1 MGDSFYSPD
10 PLLVEL
16 QNWKGEELPGE
27 TGLRSIQIYLP
38 KHARQRSAMSS
49 FILLRHS
56 VTFSERD

>member
-1 MGDSFYSPD
+1 MLRGVERFMGDSFYSPD

-38 KHARQRSAMSS
+38 EGCAP
-49 FILLRHS
+49 
-56 VTFSERD
+56 TFGDVQLYLA